1 MPLDCR
7 GKDMGCLDIPNET
20 VFVMEMT
27 PIKFGPGATNEVSY
41 DLKRLGVRNTLIVTD
56 KGLMNIGLPE
66 RVRTL
71 LQEDGIH
78 ADIFDDVHVEPTDQ
92 SFEAIA
98 NFVKGRDYDGFVSI
112 GGGSVI
118 DSAKAANL
126 FTTYPAP
133 VMDYINKPIGKGVPV
148 PGPLKPHVA
157 IPTTAGTGSETT
169 AVAVLDVLAMKV
181 KTGISH
187 RYLRPSLGII
197 DPLNTVTLPP
207 MATAY
212 PGFDVLTHALESFTS
227 RPYDARP
234 RHKPEERPVYVGSNP
249 VSDLWCEKAL
259 EYTGRYLRRA
269 VLNGMDVEART
280 YMALAA
286 TYAGIGFGNAG
297 VHVPHAIAYPI
308 AGQVKNF
315 SPEDYPREEPMIPH
329 GLSVVITAPA
339 TFRWTY
345 PTNPERH
352 IRAAQLLGGD
362 VSGLT
367 SAEMPEVLPRTLLS
381 LMRDTGIPNG
391 VSALGYN
398 ESDTSA
404 LIDGT
409 LKQQRL
415 LVNCPRSV
423 GADELHHVIH
433 NSFEYW

>member
-1 MPLDCR
+1 MA
-7 GKDMGCLDIPNET
+7 CLDIPNET
-20 VFVMEMT
+20 IFTMEMT
-27 PIKFGPGATNEVSY
+27 PFKFGPGATGEVAY
-41 DLKRLGVRNTLIVTD
+41 DLKRLGVRHALIITD
-56 KGLMNIGLPE
+56 RGVMKLGLPD

-71 LQEDGIH
+71 IQEAGIN

-92 SFEAIA
+92 SFEAVA
-98 NFVKGRDYDGFVSI
+98 SFVHGRDYDGFVAV
-112 GGGSVI
+112 GGGSSI

-126 FTTYPAP
+126 FSTYPAP
-133 VMDYINKPIGKGVPV
+133 LMDYVNKPIGKGLPV
-148 PGPLKPHVA
+148 PGPLKPLVA

-169 AVAVLDVLAMKV
+169 AVAIMDVLSLKV

-187 RYLRPSLGII
+187 RYLRPSLAII

-212 PGFDVLTHALESFTS
+212 PGFDILTHALESYTS
-227 RPYDARP
+227 RPYNARP
-234 RHKPEERPVYVGSNP
+234 RHQPDARPVYVGSNP
-249 VSDLWCEKAL
+249 VSDMWCEKAL
-259 EYTGRYLRRA
+259 EYLGHYFRRV

-308 AGQVKNF
+308 AGLVKHF
-315 SPEDYPREEPMIPH
+315 SPPDYPANEPIIPH
-329 GLSVVITAPA
+329 GLSVVITAPS

-352 IRAAQLLGGD
+352 LKAAQLLGGS
-362 VSGLT
+362 VSGI
-367 SAEMPEVLPRTLLS
+367 SEAEMREALPHTLLS
-381 LMRDTGIPNG
+381 LMRDTGIANG
-391 VSALGYN
+391 LEALGYG
-398 ESDTSA
+398 EADIPA

-415 LVNCPRSV
+415 LVNCPRDV
-423 GADELHHVIH
+423 GAEELREIIQA
-433 NSFEYW
+433 SFVYW

>member
-1 MPLDCR
+1 MPLDFK

-27 PIKFGPGATNEVSY
+27 PIKFGPGATDEVAY
-41 DLKRLGVRNTLIVTD
+41 DLKRLGVRNALIVTD
-56 KGLMNIGLPE
+56 KGLMKTGRPE
-66 RVRTL
+66 HVRNL

-98 NFVKGRDYDGFVSI
+98 NFVKGRDYDGFVAI

-133 VMDYINKPIGKGVPV
+133 VMDYINKPIGKGVAV
-148 PGPLKPHVA
+148 PGPLKPLVA

-169 AVAVLDVLAMKV
+169 AVAVLDVLSLKV

-187 RYLRPSLGII
+187 RYLRPSLAII

-212 PGFDVLTHALESFTS
+212 PGFDVLTHALESYTS

-234 RHKPEERPVYVGSNP
+234 RHKPDERPVYVGSNP

-315 SPEDYPREEPMIPH
+315 QPEDYPREEPMIPH

-352 IRAAQLLGGD
+352 VRAAQLLGGD
-362 VSGLT
+362 VNGLS
-367 SAEMPEVLPRTLLS
+367 SAEMSEVLPLTLLS

-423 GADELHHVIH
+423 GADELHAVIQ

>member
-1 MPLDCR
+1 
-7 GKDMGCLDIPNET
+7 MGCLDIPNET
-20 VFVMEMT
+20 VFTMEMT
-27 PIKFGPGATNEVSY
+27 PIKVGAGATNEVAY
-41 DLKRLGVRNTLIVTD
+41 DLKRLGVRHSLIVTD
-56 KGLMNIGLPE
+56 HGIMKLGLPGQ
-66 RVRTL
+66 VRTL
-71 LQEDGIH
+71 LQEDGIS
-78 ADIFDDVHVEPTDQ
+78 ADIFDDVHVEPTDR

-98 NFVKGRDYDGFVSI
+98 SFVSGRDYDGFVAI
-112 GGGSVI
+112 GGGSSI

-126 FTTYPAP
+126 FSTYPAP
-133 VMDYINKPIGKGVPV
+133 VLDYVNKPIGKGVPV
-148 PGPLKPHVA
+148 PGPLKPLVA

-169 AVAVLDVLAMKV
+169 AVAIMDVLSLKV

-187 RYLRPSLGII
+187 RFLRPTMAII

-212 PGFDVLTHALESFTS
+212 PGFDVLTHALESYTS
-227 RPYDARP
+227 RPYNARP
-234 RHKPEERPVYVGSNP
+234 RHKPDERPVYVGSNP
-249 VSDLWCEKAL
+249 ISDLWCEKAL
-259 EYTGRYLRRA
+259 EYLGRFFRRA

-280 YMALAA
+280 HMALAA

-308 AGQVKNF
+308 AGLVKNF
-315 SPEDYPREEPMIPH
+315 SPPDYPKEEPMIPH
-329 GLSVVITAPA
+329 GLSVIITAPP

-345 PTNPERH
+345 PVSPERH
-352 IRAAQLLGGD
+352 LQAAQLLGAN

-367 SAEMPEVLPRTLLS
+367 AAEMPEVLPRTLLS

-391 VSALGYN
+391 MAALGYGD
-398 ESDTSA
+398 EDVSA

-423 GADELHHVIH
+423 GAEELQQIIH